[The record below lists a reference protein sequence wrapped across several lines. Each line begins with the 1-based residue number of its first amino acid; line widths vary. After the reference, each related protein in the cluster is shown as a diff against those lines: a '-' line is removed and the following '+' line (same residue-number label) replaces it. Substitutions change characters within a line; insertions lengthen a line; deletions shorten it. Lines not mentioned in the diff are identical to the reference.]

1 MPRTA
6 STVHATDTPLRDTL
20 GSTHFAILA
29 AISVSH
35 LLNDTVQSLIPAVYP
50 VLKESFH
57 LDFSQIGLI
66 ALVFNLTASLLQP
79 AVGAFTDRRPLT
91 YALPIG
97 MGFTLIGLLLLSRMD
112 AFGLVLLSVCCIGIG
127 SSIFHPESSRVASMA
142 SGGRRGLAQSIFQLG
157 GNAGSAGG
165 PLLAALVVARH
176 GRSSIAWFSLL
187 PFLGILILI
196 QVGKWKRNHDALRRA
211 RLAAKGATG
220 TTAPARPGFKV
231 WVPFAILM
239 ILIFSKYF
247 YVAGLSSYFTF
258 YLIDR
263 FDVTVKTAQLFLAIF
278 LVSSAA
284 GTLLGGPL
292 GDKIGRKYVIW
303 GSILGV
309 APFSLI
315 LPHANLLW
323 TGILLVPIGLILAS
337 AFSAIL
343 VYAHDLMPGKV
354 GTVSGLFFG
363 FAFGMGG
370 LGSALLGILA
380 DHTSIGFVFKV
391 TAFLPLIG
399 LAAAFLPNLKKAETV

>member
-1 MPRTA
+1 MSRTA
-6 STVHATDTPLRDTL
+6 TAHATDTPLRDTL

-220 TTAPARPGFKV
+220 TVAPARPGFKV
-231 WVPFAILM
+231 WAPFAILM

-380 DHTSIGFVFKV
+380 DHTGIGFVFKV

-399 LAAAFLPNLKKAETV
+399 LAAAFLPNLKKVETV